1 MRCMRRQ
8 PGFSREPSR
17 LRVLE
22 HSAVGI
28 LREGKLLLELLGFRF
43 FPFCISIIFC
53 KWTKSCHDKH
63 VHDRGWRAPKQT
75 QEGRLGHVGL
85 HSSAEARVGL
95 WVTRPAWVSA
105 LAL

>member
-1 MRCMRRQ
+1 MRYMRRQ

-28 LREGKLLLELLGFRF
+28 LREGKLLLELLGFHF
-43 FPFCISIIFC
+43 FPFLHLYYFC
-53 KWTKSCHDKH
+53 KWTEAC
-63 VHDRGWRAPKQT
+63 HDRGWRAPKQT